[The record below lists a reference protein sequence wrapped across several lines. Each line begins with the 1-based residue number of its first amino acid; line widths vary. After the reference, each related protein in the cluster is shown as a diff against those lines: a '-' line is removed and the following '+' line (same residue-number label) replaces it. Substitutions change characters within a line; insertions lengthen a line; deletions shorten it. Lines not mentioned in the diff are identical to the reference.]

1 VCPWLGL
8 ESGACVLVLEIISNC
23 YCGRTGRRA
32 GSDTIVIHHNGH
44 GPCNGGEP
52 ARKTECT
59 DCTPNFDT
67 AQDWFNQ
74 LGYDS
79 MEVFM
84 PLHGCNRIRADQ
96 SCSAH
101 CVSNAERGFD
111 CSKCKPLGTTDSMV
125 GSHQWFDQFEQM
137 GDEAMRYFLEPV
149 VLAVNCAT
157 IPRRSTAAG
166 SLRCVHGSMV
176 RVGAWLTVCF
186 VLFCFVLFWVGG
198 LVCRRRSARIQ
209 AHRHGRAVRRRMDNH
224 NLRRHRPTHHALD
237 AHRRLH
243 AQGESK
249 RLVVESPWSQFI
261 STCQRH

>member
-166 SLRCVHGSMV
+166 SLRCAHGSMV

-186 VLFCFVLFWVGG
+186 VLFCFGWAGG
-198 LVCRRRSARIQ
+198 WCADAEALGYKHIVMAGLSGGGWTTTISAAIDPRITLSMPI
-209 AHRHGRAVRRRMDNH
+209 AGSMPKV
-224 NLRRHRPTHHALD
+224 
-237 AHRRLH
+237 
-243 AQGESK
+243 
-249 RLVVESPWSQFI
+249 SQNG
-261 STCQRH
+261 